1 MKQAFFIL
9 FICSFTAAVFAESTG
24 TIRLRLRWG
33 GEETPAYG
41 EVSCNS
47 GPMTNLTPI
56 SMDAECPGGAWL
68 VNGKAVVSQ
77 GLPKKYNGFDVTV
90 PWDPEGRL
98 VVQLGLRPNGEG
110 ASRVEIPL
118 KELVDGNKTFPLSQE
133 QKAFQCSVNRV
144 AGDSL
149 RVELG
154 KDNLVFAPRDVFQCT
169 VRPNLLQNL
178 TEPRA
183 PAAGNGEAPQQNQ
196 LGELEY
202 VIFRGR
208 ETFEI
213 SRGTISN
220 VDLNGL
226 SAAQLQFPVPDQ
238 EGVYDVVLTLKRSR
252 AEAGRSDAHRLDSLK
267 HPFRGKANSLQ
278 LAERKIQF
286 IVLGDSPANVGNALT
301 DPSGNSAG
309 SDGAA
314 GHDKITL
321 KLEIDPSKP
330 QWWEDFDRSVLR
342 QFTSRF
348 SDAQSLQN
356 PQRQTRAAGKMNFLE
371 IPQSQTPETAPN
383 WEAFPLIVENPDT
396 PHILEVEYLANV
408 EQKFSISIFEPN
420 SAGAISPPGID
431 SGVNVPALLGSTESS
446 VFRLDRHHILF
457 WPKSKTP
464 IVLLVNRHE
473 KKPVCI
479 GKIRL
484 YDAGAHLAPVKAG
497 NSVFAGDPTG
507 NPTGKIKRRQIA
519 LLLDKPMFSHAFSSS
534 EMNNAQTGL
543 CISDWLTFY
552 EGGRRMIEYMEHV
565 GYNAL
570 VLSIYTD
577 GSTIYPSRILDP
589 TPRFDNGL
597 YFLTG
602 QDPVRKD
609 IVEMLL
615 RQFDRKNLTLIP
627 ALDFS
632 SPIPSLEIQARFSGS
647 AAGGKT
653 AESIPM
659 RWLNSEGKE
668 ICEEKATLKNGAPYY
683 NILNPVVQETILKS
697 IAEVVRRYGHHPSF
711 GGISLQLHAN
721 SILVLPNSQ
730 WGMDP
735 QTIALFAQETG
746 RMLPQDFAGQVQ
758 YLRSESGA
766 LEWLTWRAGRM
777 THFYRRAVALLSN
790 IQDAKLYLNGTDLF
804 SLDAH
809 PELLPRL
816 EGICP
821 AQDTLLYLGLD
832 VPRLKTIPNLVLSRP
847 QKIVTNRSLAEQA
860 GDLQWAQTPGTFRL
874 FQDQNIPSAV
884 IYHAPEVLRLEAFD
898 KASPFTPTFT
908 WMASTYAQ
916 TTAEARRPYAETLAM
931 LDAFT
936 IIEGGWN
943 PAFGKEEAL
952 RGTIR
957 MLNQLPAIHFNSAM
971 TSGLTISKS
980 QPVIFR
986 FCSLQGM
993 NYAYAVNVTPFP
1005 MNAHVYLQPSLNQ
1018 QVGAGNQLANALPG
1032 QVERLENGAYTP
1044 LGRDGR
1050 GVFWKV
1056 QLAPYQIEAVR
1067 FPGSPIMLLDP
1078 ETEVPPEVQIVFQN
1092 EFQRLQYFIESLKKP
1107 TFYLGMRNPGFETQA
1122 MNGEPVPYWS
1132 VTFPAPQSQIVP
1144 VSSTSGTSAGQFARF
1159 SDEEAGVQDA
1169 GAKLDAADG
1178 PQFGENSL
1186 NLYSSGK
1193 PVRIMS
1199 QSFTVNTTGR
1209 LTVFLWLKT
1218 QEKGTPL
1225 PLRLI
1230 LEGKTKNGNF
1240 YRTANFTG
1248 KETLPGR
1255 EWEQVTIQM
1264 NDLPLEKDAQLS
1276 LGFELYGPGN
1286 VWIDN
1291 IQLTAVHFSETEIS
1305 QLQGI
1310 FSRFGD
1316 RIAKNEIA
1324 PCVSTL
1330 ECYWMRFLKENASA
1344 NTPPDTKPLAVK
1356 NAAPNMQELEN
1367 ESGKTGAQRPH
1378 LGPRASLPPLP
1389 KLPAPPKLPSFQK
1402 NTPSEDEDDDDDEKE
1417 KKDSY
1422 LKKMKNLLPW

>member
-1 MKQAFFIL
+1 MKQALFIL
-9 FICSFTAAVFAESTG
+9 LICSFTAAVFAESAG
-24 TIRLRLRWG
+24 TMRLRLRWG

-68 VNGKAVVSQ
+68 VNGKAVISQ

-90 PWDPEGRL
+90 PWKPEGLL
-98 VVQLGLRPNGEG
+98 VVHLGTRPNGEG

-118 KELVDGNKTFPLSQE
+118 KELVDGNKTFPISQE
-133 QKAFQCSVNRV
+133 KTAFQCSVNRV

-149 RVELG
+149 RVDLG

-169 VRPNLLQNL
+169 VRPNLLQNQ
-178 TEPRA
+178 TDPRTS
-183 PAAGNGEAPQQNQ
+183 AAGNGENPQQNQ
-196 LGELEY
+196 SGELEY
-202 VIFRGR
+202 VVFRGR
-208 ETFEI
+208 ETFELT
-213 SRGTISN
+213 RGTISN

-226 SAAQLQFPVPDQ
+226 SAAQFQFPVPDQ
-238 EGVYDVVLTLKRSR
+238 EGVYDLVLTLKRSR
-252 AEAGRSDAHRLDSLK
+252 ADAGRSDAHRLDSLK
-267 HPFRGKANSLQ
+267 HPFRGKTNNLQ

-286 IVLGDSPANVGNALT
+286 IVLADSAGNADGSVGT
-301 DPSGNSAG
+301 AG
-309 SDGAA
+309 SE
-314 GHDKITL
+314 KITL

-330 QWWEDFDRSVLR
+330 RWWEDFDRSVLR

-348 SDAQSLQN
+348 SDVQTLQN
-356 PQRQTRAAGKMNFLE
+356 SQRQTRTAGNMNFLE

-383 WEAFPLIVENPDT
+383 WEAFPLIIENPDS
-396 PHILEVEYLANV
+396 PHILEIEYLANV
-408 EQKFSISIFEPN
+408 EQKFSVSIFEPN

-431 SGVNVPALLGSTESS
+431 SGVNVPAPLGTAESA

-479 GKIRL
+479 GKMRL

-497 NSVFAGDPTG
+497 NSALAGDQTG
-507 NPTGKIKRRQIA
+507 NAAGKIKRRQTA

-565 GYNAL
+565 GFNTL

-589 TPRFDNGL
+589 TPRFDNGM

-632 SPIPSLEIQARFSGS
+632 SPIPSLEVLARFSG
-647 AAGGKT
+647 AGTGGTT
-653 AESIPM
+653 ADSIPK
-659 RWLNSEGKE
+659 RWLNSAGKE
-668 ICEEKATLKNGAPYY
+668 LCEEKASLKNGAQYY

-697 IAEVVRRYGHHPSF
+697 IAEVVHRYGHHPSF

-721 SILVLPNSQ
+721 SVLVLPNSQ

-735 QTIALFAQETG
+735 QSIALFAQETG
-746 RMLPQDFAGQVQ
+746 RVLPQNFAEQVQ
-758 YLRSESGA
+758 FLSSESGA
-766 LEWLTWRAGRM
+766 REWLAWRAGRM
-777 THFYRRAVALLSN
+777 THFYRRAASLLSS

-816 EGICP
+816 DGICP
-821 AQDTLLYLGLD
+821 AQDALLFFGLD

-874 FQDQNIPSAV
+874 FQDQNITSAV
-884 IYHAPEVLRLEAFD
+884 FYHAPEVLRLESFD

-916 TTAEARRPYAETLAM
+916 TTTEARRPYAETLAM
-931 LDAFT
+931 LDAFM

-952 RGTIR
+952 RGTLR
-957 MLNQLPAIHFNSAM
+957 MLSQLPAVHFNSAM
-971 TSGLTISKS
+971 TSGMTVLKS

-1005 MNAHVYLQPSLNQ
+1005 VNARVYLQPSLNQ
-1018 QVGAGNQLANALPG
+1018 QAGAGNQLANSLPG
-1032 QVERLENGAYTP
+1032 QVERLENGTYTP
-1044 LGRDGR
+1044 LGRDER
-1050 GVFWKV
+1050 GIFWRV

-1067 FPGSPIMLLDP
+1067 FAGSPFMMLDP
-1078 ETEVPPEVQIVFQN
+1078 ETEVPPDAQVVFQS
-1092 EFQRLQYFIESLKKP
+1092 EFLRLQSFIESLKKP
-1107 TFYLGMRNPGFETQA
+1107 TFYLGMRNPGFESQA

-1132 VTFPAPQSQIVP
+1132 VTFPAPQTQIIP
-1144 VSSTSGTSAGQFARF
+1144 VSSTGGTSTGQFTRF
-1159 SDEEAGVQDA
+1159 SEGEAGTQEA

-1186 NLYSSGK
+1186 RLFSSGK

-1199 QSFTVNTTGR
+1199 QPFTVNPTGR
-1209 LTVFLWLKT
+1209 LTVLLWLKT
-1218 QEKGTPL
+1218 QENGSAL

-1240 YRTANFTG
+1240 YRSANFTG
-1248 KETLPGR
+1248 REALPGR
-1255 EWEQVTIQM
+1255 GWEQVTIQM

-1291 IQLTAVHFSETEIS
+1291 IQLTTVHFSETEIS

-1310 FSRFGD
+1310 FSRFGE

-1344 NTPPDTKPLAVK
+1344 NTPPDTNPLAVK
-1356 NAAPNMQELEN
+1356 NSPQNSPELEN
-1367 ESGKTGAQRPH
+1367 ETEKTGAQRPH
-1378 LGPRASLPPLP
+1378 FGSRPNLPPLP